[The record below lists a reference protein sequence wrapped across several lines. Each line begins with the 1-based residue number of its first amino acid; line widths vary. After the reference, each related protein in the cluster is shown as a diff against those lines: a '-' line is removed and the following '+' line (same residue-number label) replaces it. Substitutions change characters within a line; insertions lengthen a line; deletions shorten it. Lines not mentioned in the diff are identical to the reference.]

1 MRFTPDEQSVI
12 DAKYTDISKHVTE
25 MRGKFI
31 TGVADVKTGWDEYV
45 ATIKKM
51 GIEEVLKVYQA
62 AYDRWNKL

>member
-1 MRFTPDEQSVI
+1 
-12 DAKYTDISKHVTE
+12 

-51 GIEEVLKVYQA
+51 DIEEVLKIYQT
-62 AYDRWNKL
+62 AYDRWNEL